1 MQGNEIL
8 TPVQSYQS
16 QFFVIDEKPDTAV
29 CTVLPGL
36 HIGSQDAATN
46 VEGMKEKG
54 VTHILNVAFYIS
66 NPFASEFTLETV
78 EMADEPGVRIS
89 QFFSRCFEFINS
101 ARRNGGG
108 VLVHWYVFRK
118 GVKAPSLTQTA
129 SFRPQVRSLKLLA
142 LVLSQSL
149 RDFRLMGATFH
160 ARKKD
165 ADSRKKKGLWLAIA
179 PWHSE
184 GVNPPLCA

>member
-89 QFFSRCFEFINS
+89 QFFARCFEFINS

-108 VLVHWYVFRK
+108 VLVHWYVYRK
-118 GVKAPSLTQTA
+118 GEFAPPLADLASVRWRLRSLT
-129 SFRPQVRSLKLLA
+129 LLA
-142 LVLSQSL
+142 LERSASRRTFRPLKA
-149 RDFRLMGATFH
+149 DFRN
-160 ARKKD
+160 RKKD
-165 ADSRKKKGLWLAIA
+165 APSCFL
-179 PWHSE
+179 
-184 GVNPPLCA
+184 